1 VLTVILVRFLFYLG
15 AEKVMALEGC
25 ILMAK
30 KWYQALPENKVGIH
44 LLSRTKKHIRNKLN
58 IYLSWEFI

>member
-1 VLTVILVRFLFYLG
+1 LFYLG

-44 LLSRTKKHIRNKLN
+44 LLSRTKKHINL
-58 IYLSWEFI
+58 

>member
-44 LLSRTKKHIRNKLN
+44 LLSRTKKHINL
-58 IYLSWEFI
+58 

>member
-1 VLTVILVRFLFYLG
+1 MYTFCKNSDQLVLSIIRFLFYLG

-44 LLSRTKKHIRNKLN
+44 LISRIKKHINL
-58 IYLSWEFI
+58 